1 MENNTLQQNTE
12 TIGEFATL
20 YTTQQ
25 SSIPTVKSILN
36 LVSQLAAT
44 DKLQLMESLVAL
56 IRSELAP
63 PPEPVSL
70 YGLWKGISISEEDI
84 AEARREI
91 WGNFPRD
98 DI

>member
-1 MENNTLQQNTE
+1 MDNNAPSQNKEVLQESGILYATQQNSAPSVE
-12 TIGEFATL
+12 
-20 YTTQQ
+20 
-25 SSIPTVKSILN
+25 SILK

-56 IRSELAP
+56 IRAELAP
-63 PPEPVSL
+63 PEAPVSL
-70 YGLWKGISISEEDI
+70 YGLWKGFSISEDDI
-84 AEARREI
+84 AEARQEM

>member
-1 MENNTLQQNTE
+1 MKDTTPQQNTE
-12 TIGEFATL
+12 TIGESATL

-25 SSIPTVKSILN
+25 NNVPTVKSILK

-56 IRSELAP
+56 IRAELAP
-63 PPEPVSL
+63 LPEPVSL
-70 YGLWKGISISEEDI
+70 YGLWKGVSISEQDI
-84 AEARREI
+84 AEARQEM

>member
-1 MENNTLQQNTE
+1 MESNTLQQNTE
-12 TIGEFATL
+12 MIGESAAL
-20 YTTQQ
+20 YTIQQ
-25 SSIPTVKSILN
+25 NSIPTVDSILK

-56 IRSELAP
+56 IRAELAP

-70 YGLWKGISISEEDI
+70 YGLWKGVSISEEDI
-84 AEARREI
+84 AEARQEM